1 MNKVVLK
8 FGEKEYLAKF
18 GIGFIGRYLKEK
30 DQTIELMFEDFQKN
44 PFLTAPSL
52 MFGAIKEGTSD
63 FSLSESDFEDLI
75 DEFGGVSSPQLV
87 DFIQAFT
94 NSLIVD
100 NPQTVGK
107 PKPKPKKS

>member
-1 MNKVVLK
+1 MKKLELV
-8 FGEKEYLAKF
+8 FGEQKFTAKF

-30 DQTIELMFEDFQKN
+30 NQTIELMFEDFQKN

-52 MFGAIKEGTSD
+52 MYGAIKEGTPD
-63 FSLSESDFEDLI
+63 FNISESDFEDLI

-87 DFIQAFT
+87 EFIQAFT

-107 PKPKPKKS
+107 PKPKAKKS